1 MNKKSIYKNIDKIF
15 IFFLIIIFFTYNYSR
30 INYGLP
36 FFLNFDETSFKY
48 STLSFLSFITGY
60 SNSGS
65 YNPIY
70 APLINLILILK
81 SIFIN
86 ELLINSLSLDQIKS
100 KIYFNP
106 ELFIFYGRLASLTV
120 TSSALFVLYLI
131 FKRLK
136 INFFIYSILLISFST
151 SLILFDVSTANGKN
165 SYFFLIFL
173 IQLFFFIKYLF
184 KIKNFQ
190 FKSYIIF
197 SLLASFA
204 WGVNY
209 WPAFISIYAVFF
221 LHLKKYSFT
230 KINYLIIFLL
240 IFIILG
246 PIVNFLNANP
256 YEFITPSKNIE
267 EFQIGN
273 FIKSF
278 FNDFIS
284 SFRITFIAEKN
295 IFLLLGFAPFFLFNK
310 KVFQKKEFLIIFFLI
325 FEPIIILGISE
336 KVYPQLRY
344 FSGNFCIILILTALI
359 FNEFYKSNLKY
370 LIFVLYIFNF
380 YIIFNNL
387 NLNYEVNNV
396 LSKNH
401 SFYEFNNEIKK
412 DRSKVLFLVD
422 LGFQENLK
430 QNLLYMKL
438 YENDLIK
445 KNKSQENFIKKK
457 IEIIKNTKDIII
469 NNRYLKKDITYFN
482 YSFFEIKNLKL
493 FFEFIKQ
500 DFEYIVIEEAKP
512 FYTSDSN
519 LQKQIKNYVKKN
531 FELEKIQFNEEKIFL
546 RSQRSVIHYYL
557 DVVNGYDYSENI
569 NNDKLDTIYGNKYS
583 LYKLN

>member
-512 FYTSDSN
+512 FYTSNSN

>member
-569 NNDKLDTIYGNKYS
+569 NNDKLDKIYGNKYS

>member
-1 MNKKSIYKNIDKIF
+1 MSKKNIYKNIDRIF
-15 IFFLIIIFFTYNYSR
+15 IFFLIIIFFTYNYNR
-30 INYGLP
+30 IDYGLP

-48 STLSFLSFITGY
+48 SSLSFLSFITGHT
-60 SNSGS
+60 NSGS

-86 ELLINSLSLDQIKS
+86 EILINSLSLDQIKS

-106 ELFIFYGRLASLTV
+106 ELFIFYGRVASLTI
-120 TSSALFVLYLI
+120 TSLALFVLYLI
-131 FKRLK
+131 FKKLK

-151 SLILFDVSTANGKN
+151 SLILLDVSTANGKN

-173 IQLFFFIKYLF
+173 IQLFFLIKYLF
-184 KIKNFQ
+184 KIKNFR

-221 LHLKKYSFT
+221 LHLRKYRFK

-246 PIVNFLNANP
+246 PIVNFFNANP
-256 YEFITPSKNIE
+256 YEFITPSKNLE
-267 EFQIGN
+267 EFQINN

-310 KVFQKKEFLIIFFLI
+310 KIFQKKEFLIIFFLI

-359 FNEFYKSNLKY
+359 FNEFYKLNLRY

-387 NLNYEVNNV
+387 NLNHEVNNV

-412 DRSKVLFLVD
+412 DKSKVLFLVD

-469 NNRYLKKDITYFN
+469 NNRHLKKDITYFN

-500 DFEYIVIEEAKP
+500 DFEYIVIEESKP
-512 FYTSDSN
+512 FYTSNSN

-531 FELEKIQFNEEKIFL
+531 FELEKTQFNEEKIFL

-557 DVVNGYDYSENI
+557 DMVNGYDYSENI
-569 NNDKLDTIYGNKYS
+569 NNDKLDTIYGNKFS